1 MWLYL
6 NVGRNEHKYAMAVKD
21 EASEALRK
29 SNYQNS
35 VHSTNKANGQIPTE
49 DKKNPYLITDNV

>member
-1 MWLYL
+1 
-6 NVGRNEHKYAMAVKD
+6 MAARD

-35 VHSTNKANGQIPTE
+35 IHSVNKANGQIPTD
-49 DKKNPYLITDNV
+49 DKKNPYLITDKV